1 MKEGNMRW
9 SSRELKILNSSL
21 LLGAILLFSGSALF
35 AGRNEILGEIRLW
48 GATKVER
55 DAGVWVD
62 GLYMGYMKE
71 LRGSKKLLV
80 QPGEHEITFREA
92 GYKDVITKQVLQPGQ
107 RLDLLVQMEKDPL
120 AQYPAVTSEVKTS
133 IRPERAAVFVDGR
146 YVGHASEFDGVWKGM
161 LLNPGKH
168 QFTISLPGFQTF
180 QTETNLYANQVF
192 TLKTELRPGSIKE
205 AGAPIVEKSDEGETK
220 PASQAAAE
228 QKPH

>member
-1 MKEGNMRW
+1 MV
-9 SSRELKILNSSL
+9 SPSRVLRILSCSL
-21 LLGAILLFSGSALF
+21 LLGVLALGSTSLF

-80 QPGEHEITFREA
+80 PPGEHDIAFREG
-92 GYKDVITKQVLQPGQ
+92 GYKDVVTKVVLQPGQ
-107 RLDLLVQMEKDPL
+107 RMDLLVQMEKDPL
-120 AQYPAVTSEVKTS
+120 AQYPAVTSEVKIS

-168 QFTISLPGFQTF
+168 QFKISLPGFQTF
-180 QTETNLYANQVF
+180 ETDTTLFPSQVF
-192 TLKTELRPGSIKE
+192 ILKTDLQPGNIKDV
-205 AGAPIVEKSDEGETK
+205 AAPILKPPDEKEK
-220 PASQAAAE
+220 KVASPVAQNRVTR
-228 QKPH
+228 H